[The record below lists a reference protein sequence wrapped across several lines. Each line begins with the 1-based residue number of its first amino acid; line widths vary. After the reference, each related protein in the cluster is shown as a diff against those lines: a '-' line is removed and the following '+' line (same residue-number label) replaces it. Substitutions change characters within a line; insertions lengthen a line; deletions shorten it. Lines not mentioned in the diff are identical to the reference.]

1 MQTML
6 ENLVVALVVAAC
18 AVFSAW
24 RLLSPRLR
32 LRVLDVASTVLGRA
46 GNPWIPRLRARTLA
60 KLGGGC
66 GTCAHNVAA
75 PAVHRRRTSC

>member
-1 MQTML
+1 MEFLL
-6 ENLVVALVVAAC
+6 EEGLVALLVAAC

-32 LRVLDVASTVLGRA
+32 LRVLDLASAMIGKA
-46 GNPWIPRLRARTLA
+46 GNPWIPKLRGRTLA

-66 GTCAHNVAA
+66 GSCAHNSAA
-75 PAVHRRRTSC
+75 PAVHPGGTR